1 MSKVETTRRR
11 VLAGGAVL
19 AASVTLPGRASAQ
32 AVTKPVKI
40 IVGFPAGGGTDVIAR
55 LFAEK
60 LRGPY
65 ASTVLIENKPG
76 AAARL
81 SVEFVKNADP
91 DGTVMLYTPDFPIT
105 VYPSSFKSLPYDSL
119 RDFTPVAPT
128 AKSMLTFNVG
138 PMVPSTVKSLRDFV
152 EWCKANPDRANFATT
167 AAGGTPHFVGVML
180 SNASGVKMTA
190 VHYRGGAPAMQDLIG
205 GHIASAVNPTS
216 EAMPLAETG
225 QLRILAV
232 TGSQRSKFLPNVPT
246 IKEQGYDVVLDT
258 WSGIFLPSKTPRRLS
273 PH

>member
-1 MSKVETTRRR
+1 MLKGVSTRRR
-11 VLAGGAVL
+11 VLAGGAAL
-19 AASVTLPGRASAQ
+19 AASAALPGRASAQ

-119 RDFTPVAPT
+119 RD
-128 AKSMLTFNVG
+128 
-138 PMVPSTVKSLRDFV
+138 
-152 EWCKANPDRANFATT
+152 
-167 AAGGTPHFVGVML
+167 
-180 SNASGVKMTA
+180 
-190 VHYRGGAPAMQDLIG
+190 
-205 GHIASAVNPTS
+205 
-216 EAMPLAETG
+216 
-225 QLRILAV
+225 
-232 TGSQRSKFLPNVPT
+232 
-246 IKEQGYDVVLDT
+246 
-258 WSGIFLPSKTPRRLS
+258 
-273 PH
+273 